1 MRRLGVT
8 LVGTLIAISA
18 VGATAAPSASWRVVP
33 DPHFGTLAGIDA
45 VSSND
50 MWAVGYYYDQPQG
63 RNLPL
68 AEHWNGSAWT
78 ALTLPSDKP
87 GYNVLNAVSAVS
99 SNDVWAVGSSTPR
112 YYSYLFFPM
121 IQHWDGTSWKV
132 IPSPNVG
139 QGELKGVAAVAAD
152 DVWAV
157 GTQGYPQQGVL
168 VEHWNGT
175 AWAEVDAGHSDDAG
189 SLNGISAR
197 TAEDIWAVGSYLGGW
212 KTLTLAE
219 HWDGTAWATVATPS
233 PMEYNDLLGVS
244 VDPTGSGVWA
254 VGSQNPGVGYHAL
267 TERFDGTSWS
277 VSEIDSSIPHLYGV
291 VSLSPTSAWA
301 VGYGAD
307 LSPLTQRWNGSTW
320 SEVPDPV
327 HGLQILYAITSAGR
341 TLWTVGDNLIMRR
354 P

>member
-1 MRRLGVT
+1 
-8 LVGTLIAISA
+8 
-18 VGATAAPSASWRVVP
+18 
-33 DPHFGTLAGIDA
+33 
-45 VSSND
+45 

-68 AEHWNGSAWT
+68 GEHWNGTKWT
-78 ALTLPSDKP
+78 ATTLPSDKP
-87 GYNVLNAVSAVS
+87 GYNALNAVSAVS
-99 SNDVWAVGSSTPR
+99 ANDVWSVGYSTPR
-112 YYSYLFFPM
+112 YYSYLLFPM

-139 QGELKGVAAVAAD
+139 QGELKGVAAIAAD

-175 AWAEVDAGHSDDAG
+175 AWSEVDAGHSNDAG
-189 SLNGISAR
+189 SLNAVSAR
-197 TAEDIWAVGSYLGGW
+197 NANDIWAVGMYLGGG

-219 HWDGTAWATVATPS
+219 HWDGTAWTTVPTAS
-233 PMEYNDLLGVS
+233 PMEYNELVGVS

-254 VGSQNPGVGYHAL
+254 VGWQSPSVGYQGL
-267 TERFDGTSWS
+267 TERFDGSTWNVVDTPVTS
-277 VSEIDSSIPHLYGV
+277 HLFGV
-291 VSLSPTSAWA
+291 VSLSATSAWA
-301 VGYGAD
+301 VGWSD
-307 LSPLTQRWNGSTW
+307 DFTPLTQRWDGSTW
-320 SEVPDPV
+320 TEAPDPV
-327 HGLQILYAITSAGR
+327 QGFQILWAITSAGR